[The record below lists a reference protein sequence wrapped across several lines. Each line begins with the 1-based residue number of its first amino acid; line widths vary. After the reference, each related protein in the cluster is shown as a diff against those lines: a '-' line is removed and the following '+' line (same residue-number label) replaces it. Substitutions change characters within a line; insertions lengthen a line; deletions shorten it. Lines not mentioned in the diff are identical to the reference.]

1 MNRANKVELVIKT
14 VDAETLD
21 STYSWSPHRDFLID
35 PDPELA
41 ESIDRFGLLR
51 PLVVR
56 ENHKGHELI
65 CGARRLEALRQCGT
79 MRNIPCYFAGHSAS
93 DIEMFRLVVED
104 QRQSSPLSPIE
115 TAYLINLFRRKKLPE
130 NTNDL
135 ERATKTRSETERHRL
150 ISLLELEKP
159 LQRAIHHGSLSVRNG
174 LTMKALARKER
185 IFVFDIFVKLSL
197 NGGKQRRL
205 LELAT
210 IISIAQR
217 RSLDEVLARNFPE
230 VCSG

>member
-79 MRNIPCYFAGHSAS
+79 MRHHAEH
-93 DIEMFRLVVED
+93 
-104 QRQSSPLSPIE
+104 PL
-115 TAYLINLFRRKKLPE
+115 LFC
-130 NTNDL
+130 
-135 ERATKTRSETERHRL
+135 RALCKRHRDV
-150 ISLLELEKP
+150 S
-159 LQRAIHHGSLSVRNG
+159 
-174 LTMKALARKER
+174 ARR
-185 IFVFDIFVKLSL
+185 
-197 NGGKQRRL
+197 
-205 LELAT
+205 
-210 IISIAQR
+210 
-217 RSLDEVLARNFPE
+217 
-230 VCSG
+230 